1 MSEMKPFERIR
12 RLETVK
18 KYEPYEFAGL
28 LDDLINELQEQ
39 KATAEKK
46 GWEDI
51 HVTVET
57 YYENECEISICA
69 WRWETDAEFNKRW
82 QDRVHQLEKAKKR
95 KQQALA
101 RAQKKLEKTEEEERE
116 MYEQLK
122 RKFG

>member
-1 MSEMKPFERIR
+1 MSEMKKFERIR

-18 KYEPYEFAGL
+18 KYEPYQLAGL
-28 LDDLINELQEQ
+28 LDDLIDELQQE
-39 KATAEKK
+39 KAAAEKK

-57 YYENECEISICA
+57 WYENECEIAICA
-69 WRWETDAEFNKRW
+69 WRWETDKEFDKRW

-95 KQQALA
+95 KQQALE
-101 RAQKKLEKTEEEERE
+101 RAQKKLQKTEEEERQ

>member
-1 MSEMKPFERIR
+1 MKKFERIR

-18 KYEPYEFAGL
+18 KYEPYQFAGL
-28 LDDLINELQEQ
+28 LDDLIDELQQE
-39 KATAEKK
+39 KAAAEKK

-57 YYENECEISICA
+57 WYENECEIAICA
-69 WRWETDAEFNKRW
+69 WRWETDKEFDKRW

-95 KQQALA
+95 KQQALE
-101 RAQKKLEKTEEEERE
+101 RAKKKLEKTEEEERA